1 MEILSLDSFNWC
13 EKLNLKNDIIE
24 LINKTIMVE
33 AETFAFQAE
42 EISIREWIS
51 NASDAL
57 DKISCR
63 EWISNASDALDK
75 IRSRSLTE
83 PSVFE
88 CQSEMV
94 IKFISD
100 KDSNTLTLI
109 DAGIGMTRVVS
120 INHLGT
126 IVRSGTKAPIPKS
139 QRNSRWRPKMAV

>member
-1 MEILSLDSFNWC
+1 M
-13 EKLNLKNDIIE
+13 
-24 LINKTIMVE
+24 
-33 AETFAFQAE
+33 
-42 EISIREWIS
+42 
-51 NASDAL
+51 
-57 DKISCR
+57 R

-83 PSVFE
+83 PSVLK

-109 DAGIGMTRVVS
+109 DAGIGMTGAES
-120 INHLGT
+120 IYHLGT

-139 QRNSRWRPKMAV
+139 QRNSRWRPKMAAQTIEAFPIGRAGTPMITTICLWAPDGRYILIVSREQIW